1 MKKPYN
7 IIYFVLMFL
16 SIMYIIF
23 FYDDNS
29 ADLMVLAAGMFI
41 LTSIFT
47 YSNRKKWSFIL
58 KKY

>member
-7 IIYFVLMFL
+7 IVYFVLMFL
-16 SIMYIIF
+16 SVIYIVF

-29 ADLMVLAAGMFI
+29 TDLMVLAAGMFI

-47 YSNRKKWSFIL
+47 YSNRKK
-58 KKY
+58 